1 MRPGTGDA
9 ATVGRAMPDLP
20 TTPPLPSAAP
30 PTGARAIAVLAIVV
44 AGICGGLIGYGI
56 VDLQATADA
65 PQGSDAGGG
74 LGPLVGGAVGA
85 VLAAVGVAV
94 VAVLVL
100 RAMTE
105 WKTIEERARAEG
117 REPPPSRNVTGR
129 RT

>member
-1 MRPGTGDA
+1 MADA
-9 ATVGRAMPDLP
+9 AK
-20 TTPPLPSAAP
+20 PPLPSAAP
-30 PTGARAIAVLAIVV
+30 PTGARALAVLAIVV
-44 AGICGGLIGYGI
+44 AGLCGGLIGYGI
-56 VDLQATADA
+56 VELQASADA
-65 PQGSDAGGG
+65 PEGAETGGG
-74 LGPLVGGAVGA
+74 LGPIVGGLVGA
-85 VLAAVGVAV
+85 VIAAVGVAV

>member
-1 MRPGTGDA
+1 MPASATPPARPAGA
-9 ATVGRAMPDLP
+9 
-20 TTPPLPSAAP
+20 PPLPSAAP
-30 PTGARAIAVLAIVV
+30 PTGARALAVLAIVV
-44 AGICGGLIGYGI
+44 AGLCGGLIGYGI
-56 VDLQATADA
+56 VDLQATADD
-65 PQGSDAGGG
+65 PPGVDSGGG
-74 LGPLVGGAVGA
+74 LGPLLGGLVGA

-117 REPPPSRNVTGR
+117 REPPPRRNVSGR

>member
-1 MRPGTGDA
+1 
-9 ATVGRAMPDLP
+9 
-20 TTPPLPSAAP
+20 
-30 PTGARAIAVLAIVV
+30 VV
-44 AGICGGLIGYGI
+44 
-56 VDLQATADA
+56 
-65 PQGSDAGGG
+65 
-74 LGPLVGGAVGA
+74 
-85 VLAAVGVAV
+85 AAVGVAV

>member
-1 MRPGTGDA
+1 MPASPPTPPARPAGA
-9 ATVGRAMPDLP
+9 
-20 TTPPLPSAAP
+20 PPLPSAAP
-30 PTGARAIAVLAIVV
+30 PTSARALAVAAIVV

-56 VDLQATADA
+56 VDIMSAADA
-65 PQGSDAGGG
+65 GPEASSSGGVG
-74 LGPLVGGAVGA
+74 AIVGGVVGA

-117 REPPPSRNVTGR
+117 REPPPRRNVSGR